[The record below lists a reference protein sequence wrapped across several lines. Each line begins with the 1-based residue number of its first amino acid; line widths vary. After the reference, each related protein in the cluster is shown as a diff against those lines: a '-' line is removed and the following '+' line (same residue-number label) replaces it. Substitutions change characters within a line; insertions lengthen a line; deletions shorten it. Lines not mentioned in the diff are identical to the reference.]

1 MSMKLRLISNL
12 AASWKS
18 NLSSNEEKSPCVMAM
33 EVGHVEV
40 VAMKGFAEM
49 LMAVRLQ
56 FAECRASDTL
66 P

>member
-1 MSMKLRLISNL
+1 
-12 AASWKS
+12 
-18 NLSSNEEKSPCVMAM
+18 MAM

-56 FAECRASDTL
+56 FAECQASDTL